1 MTVSRS
7 DLEQRF
13 RMLADE
19 VLMQRYQSG
28 DLTDLA
34 QSVAL
39 QELRCRG
46 ISPPVKGLVVEQ
58 AMPVISAQG
67 ADRVTVPVELSWA
80 QAHALTARLNS
91 QAIAATLVT
100 DQLPVGGQIRVMVYE
115 RDLPEAMALAAALHR
130 GDFALD
136 DEFDGG
142 DESPQR

>member
-13 RMLADE
+13 RMFADE
-19 VLMQRYQSG
+19 VLLQRYQSG

-39 QELRCRG
+39 QELRARG

-58 AMPVISAQG
+58 LPPTLSTQG
-67 ADRVTVPVELSWA
+67 ADRVSVPVELSWA
-80 QAHALTARLNS
+80 QAQALTARLNS
-91 QAIAATLVT
+91 QGIAATLV
-100 DQLPVGGQIRVMVYE
+100 DAQLPVAGQVRVMVYE
-115 RDLPEAMALAAALHR
+115 RDLPEAMVLAAALHR

-136 DEFDGG
+136 DEFDG
-142 DESPQR
+142 DAEQALR